1 MTQAAPLGET
11 APTGDLL
18 RWFFVVVP
26 GSIERIAPFPRIAAE
41 VLERIPSIPA
51 EDPRL
56 YELLE
61 PEQQL
66 LADCAE
72 TAVLSG
78 LAVAGEDDS
87 PKTILARIK
96 PGDFARIAITF
107 LARGYMERAFNV
119 SEDRRYWRYT
129 LACAFCCSELAVL
142 SRENSLMAHSA
153 GLLHDIGRLALIAA
167 YPHKYANLIALT
179 DRMFKSGQQ
188 FNISEKERLLFGID
202 RFGTGAWLATTWRLP
217 NWLHPVVGKFDDRAS
232 AEQKMLVTI
241 VRAGTRLAHSLGFGF
256 LESAPRLTIR
266 AILKELPPMVLDQW
280 RALDHWKY
288 GEVYLRTKIES
299 QLQWYAAG
307 PEPEEE

>member
-1 MTQAAPLGET
+1 MA
-11 APTGDLL
+11 
-18 RWFFVVVP
+18 VP
-26 GSIERIAPFPRIAAE
+26 VSIERIAPFPQIAAQL
-41 VLERIPSIPA
+41 LERIPSIPV
-51 EDPRL
+51 EDPHI

-61 PEQQL
+61 SEPQL
-66 LADCAE
+66 LADCAQ

-78 LAVAGEDDS
+78 LAVAGEEDD
-87 PKTILARIK
+87 PRTILARIK
-96 PGDFARIAITF
+96 PVDFARIAITF
-107 LARGYMERAFNV
+107 LVRGYMERAFKV
-119 SEDRRYWRYT
+119 SEDRRYWRYV
-129 LACAFCCSELAVL
+129 LACAFCCSELATL
-142 SRENSLMAHSA
+142 SRENGLMAHAA

-202 RFGTGAWLATTWRLP
+202 RFETGAWLATSWKLP
-217 NWLHPVVGKFDDRAS
+217 EWLHPVVGKFDPQAS

-256 LESAPRLTIR
+256 LEGAPRTTIR
-266 AILKELPPMVLDQW
+266 VILKELPPRVLDQW

-288 GEVYLRTKIES
+288 AELYLATKIES

-307 PEPEEE
+307 PITEEE